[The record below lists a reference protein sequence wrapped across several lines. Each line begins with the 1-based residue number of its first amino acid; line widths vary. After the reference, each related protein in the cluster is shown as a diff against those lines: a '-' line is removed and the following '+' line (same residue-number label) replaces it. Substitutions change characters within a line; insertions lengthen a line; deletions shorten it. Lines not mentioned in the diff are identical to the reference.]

1 MPNRN
6 VVIESVRQK
15 RLSWLRSERE
25 EVMDTLRAR
34 LHENRARHQDRVEK
48 MHALQ
53 REIDTLQHEAGLIA
67 EKIAEDEASY
77 QHDETQLSLVQWPK
91 DADLNPPPT
100 KMPRLAARGPNIESP
115 RGLGVSTPVVSC
127 FVTSHPYGTEP
138 HLIGECEIFSR
149 YTSTDRAQLIRRR
162 NLCWACWLPRKME
175 NGVMHNGATCEHQRH
190 CPKCCSNQHHEA
202 LCGAALVM
210 KSTYEKAR
218 RAGLLLE
225 HQ

>member
-67 EKIAEDEASY
+67 EQIAEDEASY
-77 QHDETQLSLVQWPK
+77 QHDEIQEGCRLRK
-91 DADLNPPPT
+91 DANLNPPPT
-100 KMPRLAARGPNIESP
+100 KMPRLAARGSNIESP

-127 FVTSHPYGTEP
+127 FVTNHPYGTEP

-149 YTSTDRAQLIRRR
+149 YTSTDRAQLIRR
-162 NLCWACWLPRKME
+162 
-175 NGVMHNGATCEHQRH
+175 
-190 CPKCCSNQHHEA
+190 
-202 LCGAALVM
+202 
-210 KSTYEKAR
+210 
-218 RAGLLLE
+218 
-225 HQ
+225 